1 MVCTNGFGD
10 VFGEESQRFLPMCE
24 LVLIS
29 HELELLVMA
38 NAFFIGEILPK
49 NLI

>member
-10 VFGEESQRFLPMCE
+10 VFGEEFARFLLMCE
-24 LVLIS
+24 LVFIS
-29 HELELLVMA
+29 HELELLVMG
-38 NAFFIGEILPK
+38 NVFFIGEILPK